1 MPKITFLPDNIVAD
15 VPKGTSILDAGMKAG
30 VRIGNAC
37 GGVCAC
43 STCHVWVKQGIASLS
58 EQEERELDILDKA
71 YDVKPSSRLSCQAEV
86 GDQDLVVEVTPERLK
101 TFYDEHP
108 DERHKVEAAA
118 AAAMAATTAGG
129 APR

>member
-1 MPKITFLPDNIVAD
+1 MPKITFLPDNIVAE
-15 VPKGTSILDAGMKAG
+15 VPKGTSVLEAGMHAG

-43 STCHVWVKQGIASLS
+43 STCHVWVKQGLASLS
-58 EQEERELDILDKA
+58 EQEDRELDILDKA

-86 GDQDLVVEVTPERLK
+86 GDTDLVVEVTPESQK

-108 DERHKVEAAA
+108 DERRKLEAAEATA
-118 AAAMAATTAGG
+118 AASGDT
-129 APR
+129 P

>member
-1 MPKITFLPDNIVAD
+1 MPKITFLPDNIVAE
-15 VPKGTSILDAGMKAG
+15 VPKGTSILEAGMDAG

-43 STCHVWVKQGIASLS
+43 STCHVWVKQGLASLA
-58 EQEERELDILDKA
+58 EQEDRELDILDKA

-86 GDQDLVVEVTPERLK
+86 GNQDLVVEVTPESQK

-108 DERHKVEAAA
+108 DERRKLEAAEAIA
-118 AAAMAATTAGG
+118 ASGG
-129 APR
+129 TP

>member
-1 MPKITFLPDNIVAD
+1 MPKITFLPDNIVAE
-15 VPKGTSILDAGMKAG
+15 VPKGTSILEAGMDAG

-43 STCHVWVKQGIASLS
+43 STCHVWVKQGLASLS
-58 EQEERELDILDKA
+58 EQEDRELDILDKA

-86 GDQDLVVEVTPERLK
+86 GDQDLVVEITPESQK

-108 DERHKVEAAA
+108 EERRKLEAAEVA
-118 AAAMAATTAGG
+118 AAHGGTT
-129 APR
+129 

>member
-1 MPKITFLPDNIVAD
+1 MPKITFLPDNIVAE
-15 VPKGTSILDAGMKAG
+15 VPKGTSILEAGMHAS

-43 STCHVWVKQGIASLS
+43 STCHVWVKQGLASLS
-58 EQEERELDILDKA
+58 EQEDRELDILDKA

-86 GDQDLVVEVTPERLK
+86 GDQDLVVEVTPESLK

-108 DERHKVEAAA
+108 EERRKLEAAA
-118 AAAMAATTAGG
+118 AG
-129 APR
+129 APTP